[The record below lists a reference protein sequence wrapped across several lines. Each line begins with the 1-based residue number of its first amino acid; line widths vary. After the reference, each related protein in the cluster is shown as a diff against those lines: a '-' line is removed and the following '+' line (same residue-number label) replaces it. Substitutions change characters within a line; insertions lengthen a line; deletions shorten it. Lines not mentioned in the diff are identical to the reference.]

1 MDKALKREYC
11 ERLERAIDEAL
22 GNLGN
27 QAKEALILHLRQGYN
42 IRLGGTNCSSIEDI
56 EQAINEI
63 FGQAGAI
70 IVPWIRKG
78 LENNGDV
85 DDDDKET

>member
-1 MDKALKREYC
+1 MDKTLKREYC
-11 ERLERAIDEAL
+11 ERLQRAVNEAL

-42 IRLGGTNCSSIEDI
+42 IRLGGTNCSSLEEIER
-56 EQAINEI
+56 AINEI

-78 LENNGDV
+78 VENSSDKDE
-85 DDDDKET
+85 DDNI